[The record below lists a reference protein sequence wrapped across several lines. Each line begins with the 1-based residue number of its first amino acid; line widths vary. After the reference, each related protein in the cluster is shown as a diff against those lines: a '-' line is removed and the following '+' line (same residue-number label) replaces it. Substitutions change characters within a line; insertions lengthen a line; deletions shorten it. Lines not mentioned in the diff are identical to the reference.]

1 LKTVW
6 ISPLKKSKLVL
17 QIWISTIEKSIFR
30 ATVWISPMEKS
41 KQVPKIWICP
51 SEKSIYAYIYTK
63 ICVTQMCACL
73 EADVDF
79 SDGEIQVFDTSLD
92 FPIRE
97 IQTAATN
104 MDFCN
109 GEICILGDCLE
120 FPNGYIQTGAKKKDF
135 PIGEIHICMQIYT
148 YLGYPNMCMCTSR
161 YGFLQG
167 EIQVFET
174 SLDFSVGEI

>member
-1 LKTVW
+1 
-6 ISPLKKSKLVL
+6 
-17 QIWISTIEKSIFR
+17 
-30 ATVWISPMEKS
+30 MEKS
-41 KQVPKIWICP
+41 KQVPKILWICP